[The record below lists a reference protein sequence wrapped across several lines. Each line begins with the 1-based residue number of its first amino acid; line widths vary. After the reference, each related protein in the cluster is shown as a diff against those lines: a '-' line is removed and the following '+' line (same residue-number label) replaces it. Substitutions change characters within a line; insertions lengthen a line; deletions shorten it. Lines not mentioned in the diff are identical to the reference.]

1 MSEILK
7 QWIKDTDAFEFQKL
21 YGVTNTLQYDF
32 IARQGDFYI
41 TLLNKMY
48 NSLQTIEDS
57 TYESISNELVEIA
70 QAMLVYSERIS
81 EQHFEDIDKESNHL
95 YVASLFFLAGYE
107 AVATFIL
114 KQYSIENFTTVS
126 AKTIY
131 YIISGG
137 EVDLLQL
144 TYNETKEIISRL
156 NSFIQNGD
164 DGLTYILSK
173 TEEKI
178 TQFTFSSLDDFFD
191 TEILLHVL
199 KKYAKHNLWNSLK
212 HADNETNWKQYI
224 QYSQKQHILSLLPS
238 QEDAISKGLLSFQKS
253 FSLKMP
259 TSAGKSYITE
269 LVIYQ
274 EFQRNVNTKILY
286 LAPLRSLSRELKQRY
301 TKVGKELGFTVR
313 AIYGGSTFTIEQNIL
328 DEAQLLISTPETF
341 ITLEDSLEENLSRY
355 SLVICDE
362 GQLLDSLNRGIN
374 YELLLTRL
382 KKIDRVRFLFLSAI
396 IPNIKDVNTWLGGS
410 ETEVGDSTYRPCPI
424 KLGQLD
430 DNFTLSIKDY
440 NYTRNKYLIPNFLSI
455 DERTGIGSTLKSI
468 SCAIALKS
476 CIAGPTMLFTARK
489 SGNKGCNAI
498 GIEIDRILSLR
509 HLNSPKIFSIDIS
522 YLDLLAEYL
531 SFQLGE
537 THLLPQFIR
546 NGYAYHHGGLPQDM
560 RELIEEAY
568 EKKIIPLI
576 ICTNTLAEG
585 VNLPVQTIILHCLD
599 RYNNER
605 ERNVPLDVTEIK
617 NIVGRSG
624 RAGRQRFGVVLFP
637 NSKENRNYS
646 NLVSAL
652 KDTELRQI
660 MGTLFDVVRVFY
672 ELGDKLNDEQL
683 NKILE
688 KFELASAIDTMITRS
703 LKIEDFEKIN
713 IDDIVKESLAYHVGD
728 DNIKQ
733 NLRRVFKIRH
743 NILNKYINN
752 ENFSLYHNSGMT
764 INDIVTAE
772 EIINKAE
779 IQTIDFQNSDSEIW
793 FKYMIS
799 VITRMPSFKNT
810 KIRQD
815 GQEFRELS
823 EEEIIQL
830 LSLWVGGKQYH
841 EIATELH
848 CEVDNAIDLVFFLQ
862 NNFHTTA
869 SSVVRYIE
877 GIGIDIS
884 NLSTW
889 IDMLKYGVNSREK
902 LLLIRSG
909 LNDRIIA
916 NFLGDSALIDILN
929 FENARSLNESMKVH
943 KSEILTYISTC
954 QTPKLCT
961 NRLEQYLN
969 Q

>member
-7 QWIKDTDAFEFQKL
+7 QWIKDTEAFEFQKL

-48 NSLQTIEDS
+48 NSLQAIEDS
-57 TYESISNELVEIA
+57 TYESISDELVEIA
-70 QAMLVYSERIS
+70 QAMLVYSEKIS
-81 EQHFEDIDKESNHL
+81 EKHFEDIDKSSNQL
-95 YVASLFFLAGYE
+95 YAASLFFIAGYE
-107 AVATFIL
+107 AVATFLL
-114 KQYSIENFTTVS
+114 KQYSIDNFTTVS
-126 AKTIY
+126 AKIIY

-137 EVDLLQL
+137 AVDLLQI
-144 TYNETKEIISRL
+144 TDNETKEIISRL

-178 TQFTFSSLDDFFD
+178 SEFSFSCLDDFFD

-212 HADNETNWKQYI
+212 NADNETDWKQYI

-238 QEDAISKGLLSFQKS
+238 QEDAVSKGLLAFRKS

-269 LVIYQ
+269 LVIFQ
-274 EFQRNVNTKILY
+274 ELQRNPETKILY
-286 LAPLRSLSRELKQRY
+286 LAPLRSLSRELKHRF
-301 TKVGKELGFTVR
+301 TKVGSELGFTVR
-313 AIYGGSTFTIEQNIL
+313 AIYGGSTFTIEQNVL
-328 DEAQLLISTPETF
+328 DEAQILISTPETF
-341 ITLEDSLEENLSRY
+341 ISLEDSLEEHLSHY

-424 KLGQLD
+424 KFGKVE
-430 DNFTLSIKDY
+430 DNFTLSIKNYDY
-440 NYTRNKYLIPNFLSI
+440 TTDKYIIPDFLSI
-455 DERTGIGSTLKSI
+455 NERKGIGSSLQSK

-476 CIAGPTMLFTARK
+476 CVAGPTMLFTATK
-489 SGNKGCNAI
+489 SGKMGCDAI
-498 GIEIDRILSLR
+498 GIEINRILSLG
-509 HLNSPKIFSIDIS
+509 HLNSPKDYSVEIP

-531 SFQLGE
+531 SFQLGD

-546 NGYAYHHGGLPQDM
+546 KGYAYHHGGLPQDM

-585 VNLPVQTIILHCLD
+585 VNLPVQTIILYYLS
-599 RYNNER
+599 RYDYER
-605 ERNVPLDVTEIK
+605 KKNVPLDITEIK

-637 NSKENRNYS
+637 NSQENKIYQNIVY
-646 NLVSAL
+646 AL
-652 KDTELRQI
+652 KDTGLHQI

-672 ELGDKLNDEQL
+672 KLGNKLNDEEL
-683 NKILE
+683 NNILE
-688 KFELASAIDTMITRS
+688 EYELASAIDTMITKS
-703 LKIEDFEKIN
+703 LIIENFENIN
-713 IDDIVKESLAYHVGD
+713 INDIVKESLAYHVGNE
-728 DNIKQ
+728 NIKL
-733 NLRRVFKIRH
+733 NLQRVFCIRH
-743 NILNKYINN
+743 NILSKHINN
-752 ENFSLYHNSGMT
+752 NNFSLFHNSGMT
-764 INDIVTAE
+764 IKDIVTAE
-772 EIINKAE
+772 SIIKNE
-779 IQTIDFQNSDSEIW
+779 TIQTIDFQNTNSEIW
-793 FKYMIS
+793 IKYMIS
-799 VITRMPSFKNT
+799 VITHMPSFKNSVIQ
-810 KIRQD
+810 KD
-815 GQEFRELS
+815 GQKYRELS
-823 EEEIIQL
+823 NEEIIQL
-830 LSLWVGGKQYH
+830 ISLWIGGKQYH
-841 EIATELH
+841 EIAKELL
-848 CEVDNAIDLVFFLQ
+848 CEVDNAIDLVIFLQ
-862 NNFHTTA
+862 SNFHTTA

-909 LNDRIIA
+909 LNDRIIV
-916 NFLGDSALIDILN
+916 NLLGDSALIDNLS
-929 FENARSLNESMKVH
+929 FENAFSLNESMKVH

>member
-21 YGVTNTLQYDF
+21 YSVTNTLQYDF
-32 IARQGDFYI
+32 ITRQGDFYI

-48 NSLQTIEDS
+48 NSLQTIKDS

-81 EQHFEDIDKESNHL
+81 EQHFEDIDKKSNHL

-114 KQYSIENFTTVS
+114 KQYSIDTFTTVS
-126 AKTIY
+126 AKSIY

-137 EVDLLQL
+137 AVNLSQL
-144 TYNETKEIISRL
+144 TDNETKEIISRL

-173 TEEKI
+173 TEEKVSK
-178 TQFTFSSLDDFFD
+178 FSFSNLDDFFD

-212 HADNETNWKQYI
+212 HADNETDWKQYI

-238 QEDAISKGLLSFQKS
+238 QEDAVSKGLLAFRKS

-269 LVIYQ
+269 LVIFQ
-274 EFQRNVNTKILY
+274 ELQRNPETKILY
-286 LAPLRSLSRELKQRY
+286 LAPLRSLSRELKHRF
-301 TKVGKELGFTVR
+301 TKVGSELGFSVR
-313 AIYGGSTFTIEQNIL
+313 AIYGGSTFTIEQNVL

-341 ITLEDSLEENLSRY
+341 ISLEDSLEEHLSRY

-410 ETEVGDSTYRPCPI
+410 EREVGDSTYRPCPI
-424 KLGQLD
+424 KLGLLD
-430 DNFTLSIKDY
+430 INFTLSIKDY
-440 NYTRNKYLIPNFLSI
+440 DYTTNKFLIPDFLSI
-455 DERTGIGSTLKSI
+455 DERTGIGSSLKSI
-468 SCAIALKS
+468 SSAIALKS

-489 SGNKGCNAI
+489 SGDMGCNAI
-498 GIEIDRILSLR
+498 GIEIDRILSLG
-509 HLNSPKIFSIDIS
+509 HLNSPRIFSIDIS

-531 SFQLGE
+531 SFQLGDAH
-537 THLLPQFIR
+537 HLPLFIR
-546 NGYAYHHGGLPQDM
+546 KGYAYHHGGLPQDM

-585 VNLPVQTIILHCLD
+585 VNLPVQTIILYCLN
-599 RYNNER
+599 RYDYER
-605 ERNVPLDVTEIK
+605 GKNVPLDITEIK

-637 NSKENRNYS
+637 NSKRNKNYH
-646 NLVSAL
+646 NIISAL
-652 KDTELRQI
+652 KNTGLHQI
-660 MGTLFDVVRVFY
+660 MGTLFDVVSVFY
-672 ELGDKLNDEQL
+672 ELGDKLSDEQL
-683 NKILE
+683 NEILE
-688 KFELASAIDTMITRS
+688 KYELAPAIDTMITRS
-703 LKIEDFEKIN
+703 LKIVNFETIN

-728 DNIKQ
+728 NNIKQ

-752 ENFSLYHNSGMT
+752 ENFSLYYKSGMT
-764 INDIVTAE
+764 IKDIVKAE
-772 EIINKAE
+772 KIINKEE
-779 IQTIDFQNSDSEIW
+779 IKKIDFQNTDNGIW
-793 FKYMIS
+793 INYMIAI
-799 VITRMPSFKNT
+799 ITRMPSFKNT
-810 KIRQD
+810 IIRQD
-815 GQEFRELS
+815 GQEYRELS

-830 LSLWVGGKQYH
+830 ISLWVGGKQYH